1 MQTLQDI
8 LNSLTKQ
15 SIKELVVRD
24 SFPKTQHKQY
34 SLSLSLFPMVSNK
47 RVTALLLIMLAIL
60 ANSDLSKDREECA
73 DKLVTLA
80 SCLPYVGGD
89 ANTPTIDCCT
99 SLKLVLDKTKKCICI
114 LIKDRNDPKLGFTL
128 NATLAVHLPTAC
140 HIPSNISQ
148 CVGKYIS
155 HHVNLVCYIIDHF
168 FDLVFS
174 QIFCICR
181 QNLLKLRCLKDLE
194 ILPKQTVPQQVL
206 LLRRDQVQRKRVVV
220 VWERGG
226 WWQRWFVLFYHL
238 FSYLTSSSQH
248 EP

>member
-1 MQTLQDI
+1 
-8 LNSLTKQ
+8 
-15 SIKELVVRD
+15 
-24 SFPKTQHKQY
+24 
-34 SLSLSLFPMVSNK
+34 MVSNK
-47 RVTALLLIMLAIL
+47 RVTALLLIMLATL

-148 CVGKYIS
+148 CVDLLHLSPKSPEAQVFEGLGNSTKTNSSTPGSSVEKGSSSEEKSGGALGKRWVVAEMVSAILPFLFIS
-155 HHVNLVCYIIDHF
+155 HFFIIA
-168 FDLVFS
+168 
-174 QIFCICR
+174 
-181 QNLLKLRCLKDLE
+181 
-194 ILPKQTVPQQVL
+194 
-206 LLRRDQVQRKRVVV
+206 
-220 VWERGG
+220 
-226 WWQRWFVLFYHL
+226 
-238 FSYLTSSSQH
+238 
-248 EP
+248 